1 MATVKVVVGA
11 VVVVVVVLVMSSI
24 VNGSTGGGDDPSRH
38 ADMTCHVM
46 SLDTGERYRA
56 PMATSTIGSTIGPL
70 MRDWRTRRGRSQ
82 LDLSLDVGVST
93 RHLSYVETGKSRP
106 SPELVLA
113 VAEHLEVPL
122 RERNTMLLAA
132 GFAPRY
138 SDRGLDAPAMR
149 PIVAALQRMLDAHD
163 PYPGVVIDRQ
173 WNVVLANEAV
183 TALTAGLPP
192 EVLEPPVNVFRMCL
206 HPAGLAERT
215 VNFAEWADYLLRQL
229 RRTIVLTGD
238 AGLAAIEQEVLAF
251 PNVARLPRRHAQT
264 GDSEPA
270 LLIPFEL
277 RVDEERTLSFFTT
290 LTTFGTPLDVTL
302 DELSVELFFPADDV
316 TDRAVRAG

>member
-1 MATVKVVVGA
+1 
-11 VVVVVVVLVMSSI
+11 MS
-24 VNGSTGGGDDPSRH
+24 
-38 ADMTCHVM
+38 ADRVE
-46 SLDTGERYRA
+46 GYRA
-56 PMATSTIGSTIGPL
+56 PMATLTIGPL

-138 SDRGLDAPAMR
+138 SQRGLDAPAMR
-149 PIVAALQRMLDAHD
+149 QIVAGLQRMLDAHD

-173 WNVVLANEAV
+173 WNVVLANDAV
-183 TALTAGLPP
+183 TALTAGLPA
-192 EVLEPPVNVFRMCL
+192 EVVEPPVNVFRLCL

-215 VNFAEWADYLLRQL
+215 ANFAEWAEYLLRQL
-229 RRTIVLTGD
+229 RRTIVLTD
-238 AGLAAIEQEVLAF
+238 DDGLRAIEQEVLAY
-251 PNVARLPRRHAQT
+251 PNVAALSRHRGT
-264 GDSEPA
+264 PSGDEPA
-270 LLIPFEL
+270 ILVPFDL
-277 RVDEERTLSFFTT
+277 RVDDTLTLSFFTT

-302 DELSVELFFPADDV
+302 DELAVELFFPADDV
-316 TDRAVRAG
+316 TDRAVRAR

>member
-1 MATVKVVVGA
+1 
-11 VVVVVVVLVMSSI
+11 MSARRDE
-24 VNGSTGGGDDPSRH
+24 GYG
-38 ADMTCHVM
+38 
-46 SLDTGERYRA
+46 A
-56 PMATSTIGSTIGPL
+56 PMATPTIGRTIGPL

-93 RHLSYVETGKSRP
+93 RHLSYVETGKARP

-138 SDRGLDAPAMR
+138 SARGLDAPAMR

-173 WNVVLANEAV
+173 WNVVLANDAAS
-183 TALTAGLPP
+183 ALTAGLPA
-192 EVLEPPVNVFRMCL
+192 EVVEPPLNVFRMCL

-215 VNFAEWADYLLRQL
+215 ANFAEWADYLLRQL

-238 AGLAAIEQEVLAF
+238 DQLAAIEQEVLAY
-251 PNVARLPRRHAQT
+251 PNVAALSRHRGSPG
-264 GDSEPA
+264 GDDPA
-270 LLIPFEL
+270 ILVPFDL
-277 RVDEERTLSFFTT
+277 RVDDELTLSFFTT

-316 TDRAVRAG
+316 TDRAVRAR

>member
-1 MATVKVVVGA
+1 
-11 VVVVVVVLVMSSI
+11 
-24 VNGSTGGGDDPSRH
+24 
-38 ADMTCHVM
+38 
-46 SLDTGERYRA
+46 
-56 PMATSTIGSTIGPL
+56 

-138 SDRGLDAPAMR
+138 SARGLDAPAMR

-173 WNVVLANEAV
+173 WNVVLANDAA
-183 TALTAGLPP
+183 TALTAAGRGRRATGERVPD
-192 EVLEPPVNVFRMCL
+192 V
-206 HPAGLAERT
+206 PAPG
-215 VNFAEWADYLLRQL
+215 
-229 RRTIVLTGD
+229 G
-238 AGLAAIEQEVLAF
+238 
-251 PNVARLPRRHAQT
+251 PRRAD
-264 GDSEPA
+264 G
-270 LLIPFEL
+270 EL
-277 RVDEERTLSFFTT
+277 
-290 LTTFGTPLDVTL
+290 
-302 DELSVELFFPADDV
+302 
-316 TDRAVRAG
+316 